1 MDKEETF
8 VGTKIK
14 RASDGKEVTIKSE
27 RMIDGLLVLTD
38 TDGNIYS
45 EDELNIR
52 YRVTPWYLLFEALRD
67 NDLMGTEVW
76 SKHSNLFKSAF
87 NDFMASMQKSGY
99 IAREEEEE

>member
-27 RMIDGLLVLTD
+27 RMIDDTLVLTD
-38 TDGNIYS
+38 TEGNIYS

-52 YRVTPWYLLFEALRD
+52 YRVTPWYLMFEALRD
-67 NDLMGTEVW
+67 NGIVEEDDWCSGE
-76 SKHSNLFKSAF
+76 SFKPAF
-87 NDFMASMQKSGY
+87 NDFMKSMQKSGY
-99 IAREEEEE
+99 IARGEGEE